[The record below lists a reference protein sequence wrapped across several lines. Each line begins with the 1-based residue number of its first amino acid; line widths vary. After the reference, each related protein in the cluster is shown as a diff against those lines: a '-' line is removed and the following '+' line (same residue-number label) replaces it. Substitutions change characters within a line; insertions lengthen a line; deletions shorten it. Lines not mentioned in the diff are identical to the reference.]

1 MSKAEILEALPSLT
15 PEERREIHLRLTE
28 LDDDLWLDQDDPLS
42 DQDKA
47 LIQARIDAHERNPET
62 AVSWDDFKNRL
73 TRRISS
79 DPHTRGSA
87 GG

>member
-1 MSKAEILEALPSLT
+1 MSKAEILEALPGLT

-28 LDDDLWLDQDDPLS
+28 LDRDLWLDQDDPVS

-47 LIQARIDAHERNPET
+47 LIQTRIDAHERNPET
-62 AVSWDDFKNRL
+62 AIPWDDFKARL
-73 TRRISS
+73 NRRINR
-79 DPHTRGSA
+79 DPHTRGPA

>member
-1 MSKAEILEALPSLT
+1 MSKADILEALPNLT

-28 LDDDLWLDQDDPLS
+28 LDNDLWLDKDDPLS
-42 DQDKA
+42 DEDKT
-47 LIQARIDAHERNPET
+47 LIQARIDAHERTPET
-62 AVSWDDFKNRL
+62 AVPWDDFKTRL
-73 TRRISS
+73 NRRISG